1 MKSAYR
7 ADMKTIRHAATL
19 DYYDGPILFEGRDR
33 IGGRYLAAAVDD
45 VDDGELLYAVVGVS
59 PPELERFRGGLVDL
73 RKVMLEAGS
82 DEWFMASYS
91 RATEGF
97 ELKPQEMPL
106 ARSAYLPDA
115 GYTLDPA
122 TSRDV
127 ALLDTAQRRD
137 NLVIEL
143 RAEPPEGA
151 DGHRMHVHSLIQMLD
166 LMQKLVGYGYRAAVR
181 DLPRKFRPATPVEEE
196 VLMDVVIP
204 AAAGSFCVL
213 LEAASQGEECRGGE
227 LSRGLEVVDA
237 LFASAKARNGVNVLT
252 QTGGRLASTYMKMV
266 NFVAEERVGFRY
278 SWAGP
283 AFSQVRRNSISV
295 SKARRLREL
304 MGEADNQELHEVSV
318 MGRLV
323 KADLKTGA
331 WALESETEVYKGTAG
346 ADRSLLNGLVVGR
359 DYRFS
364 CTAKI
369 ETKRVTGKEAKTFR
383 LESSELV

>member
-1 MKSAYR
+1 
-7 ADMKTIRHAATL
+7 MKTIRHAATL

-45 VDDGELLYAVVGVS
+45 ADDGELLYAVVGVA

-73 RKVMLEAGS
+73 REVMLEAGS
-82 DEWFMASYS
+82 NEWYVASYS
-91 RATEGF
+91 SGTEGF
-97 ELKPQEMPL
+97 ELKPQETPF
-106 ARSAYLPDA
+106 ARSAYLPDE

-122 TSRDV
+122 ASSDV

-151 DGHRMHVHSLIQMLD
+151 DGHRMHVHSLVQMLD
-166 LMQKLVGYGYRAAVR
+166 LMQKLVGHGYRAAVR
-181 DLPRKFRPATPVEEE
+181 ELPRNLRSVTPVDEA

-213 LEAASQGEECRGGE
+213 LEAASNDQECGGGE

-237 LFASAKARNGVNVLT
+237 LFAGAQARNGINVLR

-278 SWAGP
+278 SWAEP

-295 SKARRLREL
+295 NRARRLRDL
-304 MGEADNQELHEVSV
+304 MGEAVNQELPEVSV

-323 KADLKTGA
+323 RADLKTGA
-331 WALESETEVYKGTAG
+331 WALESATEVYKGTAG
-346 ADRSLLNGLVVGR
+346 PNRSLLSGLVVGR
-359 DYRFS
+359 DYRFL
-364 CTAKI
+364 CTAEI
-369 ETKRVTGKEAKTFR
+369 ETKRVTGKEARTFR